1 MQFCRKVLC
10 QPCSARVTSPEEDME
25 YRMGS
30 CIGISHKQ
38 TEAESLSG
46 RDNHALLT
54 EASTYQPVLLEVP
67 VITGVEE
74 GSGSADQEDQEE
86 LEFPHDLLPS
96 LDFSSELNIW
106 ESSLGAHSSSD
117 GRKCEQV
124 NPLLVG
130 LQHHM
135 NVGGPLQVLDRRPD
149 GTQPAIPDV
158 HSSPQPGPLTPSP
171 TNFLDQELQMA
182 FQECE
187 EQMASL
193 VMLSSKESG
202 MTQDVVGK
210 ATNEGMVNESSKSFS
225 PLPVA
230 VQPEH
235 SNGALGNESTHG
247 NSEAAH
253 SQMDTVVFSFR
264 DYILGKENNS
274 RKTEM
279 ENKVEANQSME
290 KCSELKSKMEMNEQ
304 EEKSDT
310 NKESPKEQRDLKT
323 LNEQVG
329 VSVTTEINSSNNFDT
344 EIKEESPRGIPEATD
359 ESNGLDVTASGSKKK
374 TDKQREDNQLRS
386 KSEKQ
391 VGPNKEAKKKKHKT
405 KKKIEKSAQSD
416 QEAKTELWQSETEK
430 QALSLSYVG
439 THTDLAENATSVL
452 KLDSEL
458 LTCGEETDYKQQLSP
473 MRMQKSSPQSS
484 LDHLTASACS
494 PDSMQSFSQGTHQSE
509 NDNNMNMS
517 NDQSSE
523 CEQHVTEGENGI
535 HSTPATNLQTAA
547 TRQGDSSEKGWNA
560 QRQEAIVTSET
571 KIPTAEDQSVLSNS
585 RTCVGDGCVESGL
598 GNAVIVV
605 NTLPLTTPTLSEVIE
620 NEGEGESVSHDLQDT
635 VATVAVAESEEGAG
649 EGKLDGTAEYPA
661 SADIKRDKL
670 QESPHLVSLICSQGN
685 CTLPFSAKEG
695 ETECEESCSSKM
707 PHNLAEAEIKEPRE
721 ACIHSTDTAISPAEE
736 MDAEKELLFSTGCTN
751 TFGLDFQDHSGAHLE
766 RSEEGG
772 EGRGGEVGEKG
783 GLAGENNLPSQLKGS
798 AGGVSSVKTGAS
810 PPSDVAE
817 SQLKSPCWGEPIATI
832 PEGSEEERFYHKQH
846 DVTVLPLPS
855 YSEQQQSSS
864 NTDAEIKT
872 EPIQELV
879 SEEALSLEQPCQIS
893 IIAERNCNRI
903 FQSFTSPQPLNTSQ
917 RSEQKARSD
926 QQVGPRSIEEKTPE
940 STANTQSES
949 GSPNMTERGVLL
961 CTSSGGNR
969 VHFADDVNFKLS
981 SSETLTNMP
990 VLGLDCAS
998 LPPLTVHETLHHP
1011 VTEASYTFP
1020 NHLSFDMPE
1029 NSTST
1034 GLMKDEEE
1042 MHGSNEVQ
1050 EKRMAILGEGDT
1062 NKIALDHD
1070 HHEKNAIHLQEMTE
1084 AEGCSKQLF
1093 SPTEGKQ
1100 MGKEE
1105 HDIDSE
1111 TRNSGETKRLQEVLS
1126 SKHDAPVTLEE
1137 KEVNQHNASEA
1148 DPSTCSGSKP
1158 LEPTS
1163 QPSCLD
1169 ETPQTGPVITDVMG
1183 STEVLMGGFT
1193 GLTKEETGSVSNSPI
1208 TLQPPGPMMSHL
1220 EFITDCD
1227 VSFPE
1232 NIGTRSTDEDCT
1244 SISREVACNQ
1254 GGEMSQMP
1262 LVENLNHSSATL
1274 RTDETCQE
1282 LKDRDCAEHSDDELL
1297 ISCTKN
1303 LNNPCSQV
1311 ENLTVAAQT
1320 SAADDVLSKEKSG
1333 NIMPTCLD
1341 KPDST
1346 TIETSNRDH
1355 LACVNY
1361 PTNETYVN
1369 TENDSMGEKKKL
1381 KEDIAMD
1388 NQEEAA
1394 DNKMQQ
1400 TGKTDPTLQQQYNGP
1415 DKEAVFMGAAVLQ
1428 PQCKHNMETE
1438 SPPTEIPNKEKS
1450 NKSFPSKCGSKTSS
1464 TSSRTSE
1471 RFLPPELESNTETQ
1485 IVYDQSL
1492 GQIVTAV
1499 LECSSDTDTAP
1510 DLSPAFGQSQDLQDL
1525 NSFAQEP
1532 KQREQCLGSTHS
1544 TEEMSGGTADSKE
1557 KICNWTQPAGP
1568 EERDCSDQSLFES
1581 VNKDELFR
1589 FAVKEEVPSGF
1600 SVDLNGS
1607 ENGADG
1613 KASVDSGLVT
1623 VCSQVFKIGQRLDVN
1638 KDPGLELDESNRNI
1652 MPEQTTNMDQHRT
1665 CEMLKNSAASIEFA
1679 STSASQHSV
1688 SSKVSTDSQDTH
1700 ISSSNQANEVYPKGF
1715 STQQNVGEAET
1726 RKEDFSA
1733 ASAKESQW
1741 GDIKDAELQSCNK
1754 TSDTDSSQV
1763 VQAAIKS
1770 SNDEEIPKEDK
1781 AGLVENR
1788 EQKGVQVADSDEN
1801 AGKQVILN
1809 LNDKE
1814 SGTES
1819 ESSLFNNDVPQ
1830 SSIET
1835 PACPSEGGVS
1845 CAKETEIDGS
1855 VIDKRSTD
1863 AIIIP
1868 SVVTSTTIPS
1878 PYESEKCH
1886 DQVAFSEPHD
1896 SAEVKP
1902 PATASRR
1909 DAKPLE
1915 KTPVCSSLVE
1925 QNVLES
1931 PDPEQGSQ
1939 EPETNWIQAL
1949 KDAASLSQ
1957 SEQVNTQDALRPL
1970 PSLESPQ
1977 VEFVTPTEEIP
1988 SALIS
1993 DKVVLPP
2000 EEAEENAAQSSC
2012 PSAVKR
2018 PDDLPKPLVKVDLP
2032 EPIKYLAD
2040 LTSKVELPGES
2051 SKIKPLEQESSQK
2064 LFDRKSVLEATE
2076 HTKVLKPAQETE
2088 EILTRNEVEVRE
2100 TPNLEDLQP
2109 NEPRTETLQQQQQQL
2124 LEEPEEKPIKV
2135 PPVEPFRVPVEKTEV
2150 PETVE
2155 HPSTELQNS
2164 GLPLAEQTES
2174 GQPVPTSPTPAPNDH
2189 STAHLPAIPPHL
2201 HKTSALAPLT
2211 SLETLPPTPPASP
2224 CLPPAAPVESY
2235 TLPAEPC
2242 EDLYPVSAPCRVLLR
2257 SSDSDGA
2264 FETPESTTPVKAVS
2278 PAEPQREL
2286 LESDDK
2292 GVNGSEGDLS
2302 LDITATDAPCRSPSI
2317 AFDENKPI
2325 AASGTYNFDFVAV
2338 EPTSHTLT
2346 RSLSLQ
2352 GGELD
2357 SSSLLEGSASGAFR
2371 QHSESFSI
2379 GTENTPGKLRRPKKV
2394 SPGSVKKKPFLRQ
2407 NSNPDSS
2414 KPASSSSTPEITKRA
2429 KPRTASPLLTQ
2440 EDLEVG
2446 SATPSPGGTL
2456 RKTRKSR
2463 VETPPPLLEE
2473 TNQTC
2478 QEESKGVPALP
2489 LCQEEAPLAENV
2501 EDKDNSPIPPSASY
2515 KWDPENFENINPFS
2529 TGGSK
2534 ITNSPVLGHKGPVYG
2549 PASSPPLSLPVPA
2562 AEPHH
2567 HTVTAPLE
2575 ELSTNPEEQ
2584 PILPKRQPVR
2594 LEFDYSEESCE
2605 VPQQASPPSKKL
2617 GKKPPGKM
2625 LSRKPKL
2632 GLKKV
2637 APQQVEQLDN
2647 NPPAAYNGSDE
2658 IPIPKVSYH
2667 IEPDKWDDP
2676 NFNPFSSKKSMSNS
2690 PTLSRPSY
2698 SFDPNNIVESTN
2710 PFKSSNKMAA
2720 SPPRVPV
2727 SFETSSNDYDN
2738 ENDNDNIGELEDQN
2752 QNKPAKKKKTPLKSN
2767 TFRVKRSPK
2776 KSPLSDTS
2784 QDPTSADESSS
2795 LHQQDDHATDEEKLA
2810 SSTGHK
2816 WAVRHEVDQDLNT
2829 DHQDFPQPCDV
2840 TTFVN
2845 ENSLPQENPV
2855 QDYEIEYMEKIGSS
2869 SPPLSIKTPS
2879 LYLNL
2884 DSVSD
2889 NLTKATY
2896 GHGSEP
2902 SSPCTGSFEEME
2914 AQISAGMKTPVL
2926 SPRPG
2931 PEGSAGDKGRKR
2943 ESEVLSRTQSIER
2956 DEQPSGQGPVV
2967 APAPAQAMPLL
2978 LDRLSECEDP
2988 LQYLEPDL
2996 AETNPTAF
3004 AQKLQEELVLA
3015 ALRLEALQVAQSIS
3029 QCPSLSTVTPQHR
3042 DMLSSVESSIPK
3054 SSLYAK
3060 TTSSSYIEG
3069 ESPHLPRELDQSLDI
3084 AREEIVSKEKEVL
3097 EWQRKY
3103 EDSRQEVVEMRR
3115 IVAEYEKTIAQMIG
3129 MPEDDQK
3136 EKSLSHHTIQQL
3148 IIEKDQALA
3157 DLNSVEKSL
3166 ADLFR
3171 RYEKMKDVLE
3181 GFRKNEEVLKKCA
3194 QEYLS
3199 RVRKEEQ
3206 RYQALKIHAE
3216 EKLDK
3221 ANAEIAQVRS
3231 KAKQE
3236 QAAHQA
3242 SLRKEQMKVDS
3253 LERTLEQKN
3262 KEIEELTKICDEL
3275 IAKMGK
3281 S

>member
-38 TEAESLSG
+38 TDAESLSG
-46 RDNHALLT
+46 RDNQALLT
-54 EASTYQPVLLEVP
+54 EASTYQPVLPEVP

-74 GSGSADQEDQEE
+74 DRGSADQEDKEE

-106 ESSLGAHSSSD
+106 ESSLGAHSCSD

-124 NPLLVG
+124 NPLLVD

-135 NVGGPLQVLDRRPD
+135 DVGGPLLVLDGRPD
-149 GTQPAIPDV
+149 GTQPVSPDV

-193 VMLSSKESG
+193 GMLSSKESE

-230 VQPEH
+230 VQPGH
-235 SNGALGNESTHG
+235 SNGGRGNESTHG

-253 SQMDTVVFSFR
+253 SQTDTVVFSFR

-279 ENKVEANQSME
+279 ESKVEANQNVE
-290 KCSELKSKMEMNEQ
+290 KCSELKSKMEMDEQ
-304 EEKSDT
+304 KEKSDT
-310 NKESPKEQRDLKT
+310 NRESPKEQRDLKT
-323 LNEQVG
+323 LNEHVG
-329 VSVTTEINSSNNFDT
+329 LNVTAEINSSNNFDT
-344 EIKEESPRGIPEATD
+344 EIKEESPGGIAEAATLWKENTHDEFNINVCTD
-359 ESNGLDVTASGSKKK
+359 ESNGLDVTGSGSKKE
-374 TDKQREDNQLRS
+374 TDKEREDNQSRS
-386 KSEKQ
+386 KSDKQ
-391 VGPNKEAKKKKHKT
+391 IGQNKEAKKKKHK
-405 KKKIEKSAQSD
+405 KKKIEKSAESD
-416 QEAKTELWQSETEK
+416 QEAKTEICQSETEK

-439 THTDLAENATSVL
+439 THTDLAENATSESE
-452 KLDSEL
+452 LDSEL
-458 LTCGEETDYKQQLSP
+458 LTCGEETDYKQQLNP
-473 MRMQKSSPQSS
+473 VGMQKSSPQSS

-494 PDSMQSFSQGTHQSE
+494 PDFMQSLSQGTHQSE
-509 NDNNMNMS
+509 NHNNMDMS
-517 NDQSSE
+517 VNDQSSE

-535 HSTPATNLQTAA
+535 HCTPATHFQTAA
-547 TRQGDSSEKGWNA
+547 TRQGDCSEKGLNA
-560 QRQEAIVTSET
+560 QRQEAIVTTET
-571 KIPTAEDQSVLSNS
+571 KIPTAEDQNVLSKS
-585 RTCVGDGCVESGL
+585 RTCVGDGCVKSGL

-620 NEGEGESVSHDLQDT
+620 SEGERESVSRDLQET
-635 VATVAVAESEEGAG
+635 VATVGVAESEKGAG
-649 EGKLDGTAEYPA
+649 EGKLDGRAGYPA
-661 SADIKRDKL
+661 SADVKRDKL
-670 QESPHLVSLICSQGN
+670 QESPHLISLNCSQGN

-707 PHNLAEAEIKEPRE
+707 PHNLAEAEIKGPRE
-721 ACIHSTDTAISPAEE
+721 ACIHSTDTEISPAEE
-736 MDAEKELLFSTGCTN
+736 TDAEKELLFSEGCTN
-751 TFGLDFQDHSGAHLE
+751 TFGPHFQDHRSGAHLE

-783 GLAGENNLPSQLKGS
+783 GLAGEHNLPSQPKGS
-798 AGGVSSVKTGAS
+798 VGGVSSVKTGAS

-817 SQLKSPCWGEPIATI
+817 SQLKSSCRGEPIATI

-855 YSEQQQSSS
+855 YSEQQQGSSH
-864 NTDAEIKT
+864 TDAEIKT

-893 IIAERNCNRI
+893 IITERNCNHV
-903 FQSFTSPQPLNTSQ
+903 FQPFTSPQPLNTSQ
-917 RSEQKARSD
+917 QSEQQARSD
-926 QQVGPRSIEEKTPE
+926 QQVGPRSIEEKTAE
-940 STANTQSES
+940 STASTQSES
-949 GSPNMTERGVLL
+949 GSPNMTGRGVLL

-1042 MHGSNEVQ
+1042 IHGSNEIQ
-1050 EKRMAILGEGDT
+1050 EQRMASLGEGDA
-1062 NKIALDHD
+1062 KKMALDYD
-1070 HHEKNAIHLQEMTE
+1070 HNERSAIHSEGMAEQE
-1084 AEGCSKQLF
+1084 ACSKQLS
-1093 SPTEGKQ
+1093 SPTGEKQ

-1111 TRNSGETKRLQEVLS
+1111 TKCLQEDLS
-1126 SKHDAPVTLEE
+1126 SKHDATVTLEE
-1137 KEVNQHNASEA
+1137 KQVNQHNVSEA

-1158 LEPTS
+1158 LESTS

-1169 ETPQTGPVITDVMG
+1169 ETPQTEPVFTDVME

-1193 GLTKEETGSVSNSPI
+1193 GLTKEETGYVINPPI
-1208 TLQPPGPMMSHL
+1208 ALQPPGPMMSHL

-1232 NIGTRSTDEDCT
+1232 NIGSHSTDGDCI
-1244 SISREVACNQ
+1244 SISREVASNQ
-1254 GGEMSQMP
+1254 DGEMP
-1262 LVENLNHSSATL
+1262 LIENLNHSIASL
-1274 RTDETCQE
+1274 RTDETCRE
-1282 LKDRDCAEHSDDELL
+1282 LKDSDCAEHSDDELL
-1297 ISCTKN
+1297 ISRTKN
-1303 LNNPCSQV
+1303 LNNPCSQA
-1311 ENLTVAAQT
+1311 ENLTVAAQS
-1320 SAADDVLSKEKSG
+1320 SAADDVLLKERSG

-1346 TIETSNRDH
+1346 IIETSNRDD

-1361 PTNETYVN
+1361 STSETHVN

-1381 KEDIAMD
+1381 NEDITMD

-1394 DNKMQQ
+1394 NNKMQQ

-1428 PQCKHNMETE
+1428 PQRKHNMETE
-1438 SPPTEIPNKEKS
+1438 SPPTEMANKEET

-1485 IVYDQSL
+1485 AVYDQSL
-1492 GQIVTAV
+1492 SQIVTAV
-1499 LECSSDTDTAP
+1499 LECSSDTDAAP
-1510 DLSPAFGQSQDLQDL
+1510 DLSPAFGQSQDLRDL

-1532 KQREQCLGSTHS
+1532 EQREQRLGSTHS
-1544 TEEMSGGTADSKE
+1544 TEEMSGGTTDDKE
-1557 KICNWTQPAGP
+1557 NICNWTQPAGP
-1568 EERDCSDQSLFES
+1568 DEGDCSDQSLFES

-1613 KASVDSGLVT
+1613 KASIDAGLVT
-1623 VCSQVFKIGQRLDVN
+1623 VCSQVGEIGQRLDVN
-1638 KDPGLELDESNRNI
+1638 KDPGLELDESNRNKK
-1652 MPEQTTNMDQHRT
+1652 PEQITNMDQHRT
-1665 CEMLKNSAASIEFA
+1665 CEMLKNSAASVEFA
-1679 STSASQHSV
+1679 STSARQHSV

-1700 ISSSNQANEVYPKGF
+1700 ISSANQADEVYLKGF
-1715 STQQNVGEAET
+1715 STQQNVGEAEP
-1726 RKEDFSA
+1726 RGEDFSA
-1733 ASAKESQW
+1733 ASAKKSQW

-1770 SNDEEIPKEDK
+1770 SNDEEIPKEDE
-1781 AGLVENR
+1781 ADLVEER
-1788 EQKGVQVADSDEN
+1788 EQRGVQVADS
-1801 AGKQVILN
+1801 AGKQVTSN

-1814 SGTES
+1814 SGAES
-1819 ESSLFNNDVPQ
+1819 ESSLFNNNAPQ

-1835 PACPSEGGVS
+1835 PACPSGGGVS
-1845 CAKETEIDGS
+1845 CARETEIDGS
-1855 VIDKRSTD
+1855 VIDKTSAD

-1868 SVVTSTTIPS
+1868 PS
-1878 PYESEKCH
+1878 RLLMSPHESEKRH
-1886 DQVAFSEPHD
+1886 DQVAFSELQEK
-1896 SAEVKP
+1896 AEVKP

-1915 KTPVCSSLVE
+1915 KTPACCSLVE
-1925 QNVLES
+1925 QKVSES

-1939 EPETNWIQAL
+1939 EPETNWIQVL
-1949 KDAASLSQ
+1949 KDAAHLSQ
-1957 SEQVNTQDALRPL
+1957 SEQVNTQDALRPF

-1993 DKVVLPP
+1993 DEVILPP
-2000 EEAEENAAQSSC
+2000 EDAEENTAQSSC
-2012 PSAVKR
+2012 QSAVKR
-2018 PDDLPKPLVKVDLP
+2018 PNDLPKPLEKVDLP
-2032 EPIKYLAD
+2032 EPIQYSTD
-2040 LTSKVELPGES
+2040 LTSKAELPRES
-2051 SKIKPLEQESSQK
+2051 STTTKPLEQESSQK
-2064 LFDRKSVLEATE
+2064 LFDRKSVATE
-2076 HTKVLKPAQETE
+2076 HTELLQPAQETE
-2088 EILTRNEVEVRE
+2088 EILVPTRNEVEVRE

-2109 NEPRTETLQQQQQQL
+2109 NEQRAETVQQQQQL

-2150 PETVE
+2150 PETVK
-2155 HPSTELQNS
+2155 HLSTELQDS
-2164 GLPLAEQTES
+2164 GLSFAEQEES
-2174 GQPVPTSPTPAPNDH
+2174 GHPVPTSPTPAPNDH
-2189 STAHLPAIPPHL
+2189 STTHLPAVPPHL
-2201 HKTSALAPLT
+2201 HKTPALAPLT
-2211 SLETLPPTPPASP
+2211 SLETLLPTPPASP
-2224 CLPPAAPVESY
+2224 CFPPAVSVDPC

-2242 EDLYPVSAPCRVLLR
+2242 EDLFPVSAPCRVLLR

-2292 GVNGSEGDLS
+2292 GFNGSEGDLS

-2325 AASGTYNFDFVAV
+2325 AASGTYNFDFFAV

-2357 SSSLLEGSASGAFR
+2357 NSSLLEGSASGAFR
-2371 QHSESFSI
+2371 QHSESFSV

-2440 EDLEVG
+2440 EDSEVG

-2489 LCQEEAPLAENV
+2489 LCQEEVLLAESV
-2501 EDKDNSPIPPSASY
+2501 ADKEASPIPPSASY

-2534 ITNSPVLGHKGPVYG
+2534 IANSPVLGRKGSAYG
-2549 PASSPPLSLPVPA
+2549 PASIPPLSPPVPA

-2567 HTVTAPLE
+2567 HTAIAPLE

-2605 VPQQASPPSKKL
+2605 VPQQTSPPPKKL

-2632 GLKKV
+2632 GLKKA

-2647 NPPAAYNGSDE
+2647 TPPAAYNGSDE
-2658 IPIPKVSYH
+2658 IPISKVSYN

-2676 NFNPFSSKKSMSNS
+2676 NFNPFSAKKSMSNS
-2690 PTLSRPSY
+2690 PTLSRPSN
-2698 SFDPNNIVESTN
+2698 SFDPNNIEESTN
-2710 PFKSSNKMAA
+2710 PFKSSNKMTA
-2720 SPPRVPV
+2720 SPPRAPA

-2738 ENDNDNIGELEDQN
+2738 ENDSDNIGELEDQN
-2752 QNKPAKKKKTPLKSN
+2752 QNKPAKKKKTPLKSKPRGVSSLCCLFN

-2795 LHQQDDHATDEEKLA
+2795 FHQQDDHATDEEKLA
-2810 SSTGHK
+2810 SSTVHK

-2855 QDYEIEYMEKIGSS
+2855 LDYEIEYMEKIGSS
-2869 SPPLSIKTPS
+2869 SPPVSIKKPS

-2889 NLTKATY
+2889 NLTKASC

-2943 ESEVLSRTQSIER
+2943 ESDVLSRTQSIER
-2956 DEQPSGQGPVV
+2956 DEQSRLKKPSTRRWNINGS
-2967 APAPAQAMPLL
+2967 PLL
-2978 LDRLSECEDP
+2978 
-2988 LQYLEPDL
+2988 
-2996 AETNPTAF
+2996 
-3004 AQKLQEELVLA
+3004 K
-3015 ALRLEALQVAQSIS
+3015 
-3029 QCPSLSTVTPQHR
+3029 HR

-3060 TTSSSYIEG
+3060 ITSSSSYIED
-3069 ESPHLPRELDQSLDI
+3069 ESPHLPRDLDQSLDI

-3231 KAKQE
+3231 KTKQE